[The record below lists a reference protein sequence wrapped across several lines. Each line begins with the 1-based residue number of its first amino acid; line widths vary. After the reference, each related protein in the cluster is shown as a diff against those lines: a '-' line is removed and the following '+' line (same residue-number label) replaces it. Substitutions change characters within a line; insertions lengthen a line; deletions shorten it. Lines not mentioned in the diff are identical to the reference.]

1 MRTIEEL
8 TDVAEPAW
16 PELRDELTGAAVPVE
31 VLPTGEATGSA
42 CLHRLQLTARSR
54 LGALALHTAGLL
66 VDHGWLRVL
75 GAGDPA
81 RGLLGLLDGADGS
94 AGPPPAMLVGYDVL
108 GGRFELNGADPAAL
122 GRPGDP
128 GELCYFGPDTL
139 GWENLGC
146 GYGQWLSWIAGGGT
160 TGFYADLRWPGW
172 EDETRTLALDQGL
185 AVFPFLWSQEAR
197 QDLAGT
203 SRRAVPVA
211 ELFGSQQDLAAQL
224 DQPDPVS
231 P

>member
-8 TDVAEPAW
+8 TGVAEPAW
-16 PELRDELTGAAVPVE
+16 PGLCEELAGAAVPVK
-31 VLPTGEATGSA
+31 VLPTDEATGRD
-42 CLHRLQLTARSR
+42 CLLRLQVTAQSR

-66 VDHGWLRVL
+66 VDHGWLRIL
-75 GAGDPA
+75 GAGDQA
-81 RGLLGLLDGADGS
+81 RGLPGLLDGTDVS
-94 AGPPPAMLVGYDVL
+94 AGQPALLVGYDVL

-146 GYGQWLSWIAGGGT
+146 GHGQWLSWITAGGT
-160 TGFYADLRWPGW
+160 TEFYAGLRWPGW
-172 EDETRTLALDQGL
+172 EEEISTLAPDQGIS
-185 AVFPFLWSQEAR
+185 VYPFLWSKEAQR
-197 QDLAGT
+197 DLSGT

-211 ELFGSQQDLAAQL
+211 EIFVSQEHFAAQL
-224 DQPDPVS
+224 GQPEQAGT
-231 P
+231 